1 MKLVESILRT
11 AIAIIVVA
19 AAVYLLDKFGLV
31 EFVVDKVDTVID
43 KVRELK

>member
-11 AIAIIVVA
+11 TGVVIVVA

-31 EFVVDKVDTVID
+31 EFVVDKVDVVLE
-43 KVRELK
+43 KLRKLK

>member
-11 AIAIIVVA
+11 TGAVIIIA

-31 EFVVDKVDTVID
+31 EFVVDKVDVVLE
-43 KVRELK
+43 KLRKLK